1 MTDARITVSSIAVG
15 PSADGEL
22 LGSIAKW
29 GKGNMY
35 IVADAHE
42 LPQIFVKE
50 AKNAATPSFDEK
62 SIKAVVKRPSFLQD
76 VDTAHLPPLRGLTAT
91 VMKDAATEVIA
102 TPEDDPILAFWPV
115 GLGRAAV
122 FASDVKDR
130 WGADWVKWKGYGPFF
145 SAVVHAI
152 ERQRPAPLALDLS
165 AGAIRGGART
175 ITMSV
180 EARDAAGEY
189 RNLLRPVVR
198 VSAGGAS
205 RDVAARQVAPGRYE
219 ATVVA
224 DATRPIV
231 ATVSEGP
238 SDAIKPSRTIAP
250 DPAIEYRFSAP
261 DENLLRAIAGATGG
275 SWRPEA
281 ASLGAKPGERSSER
295 WPLWPV
301 LVALALAVWFVDLT
315 FRRVRVFE

>member
-1 MTDARITVSSIAVG
+1 
-15 PSADGEL
+15 
-22 LGSIAKW
+22 
-29 GKGNMY
+29 
-35 IVADAHE
+35 
-42 LPQIFVKE
+42 
-50 AKNAATPSFDEK
+50 
-62 SIKAVVKRPSFLQD
+62 
-76 VDTAHLPPLRGLTAT
+76 
-91 VMKDAATEVIA
+91 
-102 TPEDDPILAFWPV
+102 
-115 GLGRAAV
+115 
-122 FASDVKDR
+122 
-130 WGADWVKWKGYGPFF
+130 
-145 SAVVHAI
+145 
-152 ERQRPAPLALDLS
+152 
-165 AGAIRGGART
+165 
-175 ITMSV
+175 MSV

-295 WPLWPV
+295 RPLWPV